1 MHTCTHDILEILI
14 KMLMNSFQSIL
25 VAEISCH
32 VKDVILNYLLEEFI
46 PFTEIVLIAF
56 II

>member
-32 VKDVILNYLLEEFI
+32 VKDVILNYLLEINSLFHNG
-46 PFTEIVLIAF
+46 
-56 II
+56 